1 MSRGT
6 RILCSM
12 AAVAVL
18 LCTTGQVI
26 AQPTEACCR
35 PDGNCFNIDPML
47 CQPPAIPGGPGSF
60 CLGDNDG
67 NGVDDAC
74 ESGPPSCSP
83 IPGTQICQMT
93 QCPVAGQECIPTC
106 ANYDL
111 ATGAATALDCDCRPP
126 FACHVIFPPPPTIG
140 PNPAP
145 PCVPAD
151 NGTGTATMPAN
162 CVGSCDGPLMVIDGL
177 PPGTTIEIE
186 LVALQLV
193 GINEQLGGNLGGTR
207 STYNEQ
213 LQLKLE
219 GTGALAGYTRVI
231 GLSTNN
237 ESHQGPRAPG
247 NPVQTFDTDM
257 FLMQGQLIGDPDFD
271 LLRITGG
278 TGFGMPS
285 PGHTTLT
292 RQGPPGS
299 NWAVD
304 SFFDIT
310 YRIDFIGAPGGPLG
324 GMSGSTTG
332 TIRKGSGSGPI
343 KCDGQ
348 CPPNATCRRTVI
360 GIPGGYEVCCD
371 CIPNT
376 PDLCPLATSYCQNLQ
391 SSQCVT
397 SNPAAEACWPRIVF
411 NAAGT
416 PDPFVEACD
425 CFPQGACGPV
435 SIDPIGVPPFD
446 HFYSCPGACP
456 NPAIPCVI
464 HINGVSTGINGISAS
479 MLPPGATVT
488 CDCGLPPQEEGCCLD
503 GVCFNTFPSDC
514 VAQGGAP
521 QGPGVFCTGVLEAC
535 CLPDNTCQML
545 EPICC
550 DDLGGTSLGAGS
562 ACLGDS
568 NGDGADDACVPV
580 HDECEPIPGTT
591 RCSPTACP
599 DVFDRCQA
607 KCAMI
612 GANGFPIASDCECS
626 PIDECHVEFPIII
639 IGPPVEEPDNPTGTA
654 TMPPSSGGYS
664 TPDEDFMIIDGLPP
678 GTTIV
683 IDGTL
688 EGIGN
693 VVEVPGGSLGGT
705 QSTFT
710 AQLDMPMMGTGAL
723 AGYNRNIVMPIGT
736 GEMHSAPRTLGDPE
750 QEFATDMR
758 KLHGQIVGDPD
769 FDLLRI
775 TAGTDYGLPS
785 PGHTTL
791 IQLPNGNWAVDS
803 FFDITYRIDF
813 VGAPGG
819 PLGGM
824 SGSTTG
830 TIRIWA
836 GIGKPKC
843 VGGCPA
849 GQVCERTVT
858 VTPTGTQICCDC
870 VPDAP
875 EVCPLYYPQ
884 LCAQQQATQCQSTD
898 PNDACFP
905 QYLFVTSQNP
915 PQVMAEAC
923 SCYDTSECGPVYV
936 NPLGPPPSDI
946 ELSCQGACPPGAIGQ
961 CLVHINGT
969 STGAVTVLASTV
981 PAGAVVHC
989 DCVDT
994 PPVCPLESQWCAN
1007 LQTRDC
1013 LLDGSTADAC
1023 WPRAV
1028 TSTAAGGPNVLAC
1041 DCFDDTCGPV
1051 HIDPDATGQGF
1062 IYSCPEPCPTPGQ
1075 QCQIFFDDGVGP
1087 TPTGQTSVHSSN
1099 VPAGVIV
1106 TCDCPDTPDLC
1117 PLASPL
1123 CANLQAQQCQSTDP
1137 NDACFPQYVFVTSQN
1152 PPAVMA
1158 EACSCFNTFECG
1170 PVHVNPLGPAPS
1182 DIELSCQGACPPGA
1196 PGECLVHVNGAST
1209 GALSVLA
1216 STVPAGSIVSC
1227 DCVDSA
1233 PVCPLASTWCAN
1245 LQTRDCLLDDPIA
1258 DACWPSAVTGSA
1270 TGDPNVLA
1278 CDCFTDECGPVSI
1291 DLDPTGVGYIYSCPG
1306 PCPTPGVA
1314 CQIFFDDGIGPMP
1327 SGLLSIPAS
1336 QVPAGVIVSCDCP
1349 GEQEEACCLP
1359 GGNCFVMPVADCLA
1373 QQGTPQG
1380 PGSMCSGITTACCL
1394 PDGSCAMLDPLCCD
1408 DEGGTPN
1415 YGAQCGGVL
1424 EACCLPDGTCTMADQ
1439 ACCQLQGGTS
1449 YGPGSICLGDSDG
1462 DGHDDLCDPPVLCD
1476 LGGNPDYCLPLAF
1489 PDCVQQDPNDTSC
1502 WPKSVLSGSGA
1513 DPGVLACECFASN
1526 ECGPVKIDP
1535 DPTGQGFI
1543 YSCPGPCTGLF
1554 QRCQIHLD
1562 SGNGPQPTGRPSIP
1576 SSILVSGVVVSC
1588 DCALQFCPDVDV
1600 NCDGNVNAGDLAVV
1614 VNAANWLKPAWPGGA
1629 ECDRSNANGD
1639 ANVNAG
1645 DLAAIV
1651 APGTWLSSHG
1661 QCACVTN
1668 TPGIGGCPVP

>member
-1 MSRGT
+1 MCSRASLLSALAT
-6 RILCSM
+6 
-12 AAVAVL
+12 AAVL
-18 LCTTGQVI
+18 LGCAAESF
-26 AQPTEACCR
+26 AQTEACCR
-35 PDGNCFNIDPML
+35 PDGNCFNIDPAS

-74 ESGPPSCSP
+74 EGGSPSCSP
-83 IPGTQICQMT
+83 IPGTRVCQMT
-93 QCPVAGQECIPTC
+93 QCPVGGQECIPVC

-111 ATGAATALDCDCRPP
+111 ATGAATASDCDCRPP
-126 FACHVIFPPPPTIG
+126 FACHVVFPPPPTIG

-151 NGTGTATMPAN
+151 NGSGTATMPAN
-162 CVGSCDGPLMVIDGL
+162 CVGRCDGPLMIVDGL

-193 GINEQLGGNLGGTR
+193 GVNEVPGGSLGGTS
-207 STYNEQ
+207 STFGEQ

-219 GTGALAGYTRVI
+219 GTGALAGYTRLI
-231 GLSTNN
+231 GMSTNN
-237 ESHQGPRAPG
+237 ETHQGPRVPG

-257 FLMQGQLIGDPDFD
+257 FLMQGQLPPGDPDFD

-310 YRIDFIGAPGGPLG
+310 YRIDFVGAPGGLLG

-348 CPPNATCRRTVI
+348 CPPGGTCKRTVI
-360 GIPGGYEVCCD
+360 GVPGGYEVCCD
-371 CIPNT
+371 CIPDT
-376 PDLCPLATSYCQNLQ
+376 PDLCPLANTYCQNLQ
-391 SSQCVT
+391 SSHCLS
-397 SNPAAEACWPRIVF
+397 SNPSAEACWPRIVF

-416 PDPFVEACD
+416 PDPFVEACE
-425 CFPQGACGPV
+425 CYAQNECGPV
-435 SIDPIGVPPFD
+435 QIEPIGVPPFD

-464 HINGVSTGINGISAS
+464 HVNGVSTGVNGISAS

-488 CDCGLPPQEEGCCLD
+488 CDCGLPPQEEGCCL
-503 GVCFNTFPSDC
+503 GGQCFNTFPSDC

-550 DDLGGTSLGAGS
+550 DDLGGTSLGASS

-580 HDECEPIPGTT
+580 EECEPIPGTT

-599 DVFDRCQA
+599 DVLDRCQA

-612 GANGFPIASDCECS
+612 GANGFPTTSDCECS

-664 TPDEDFMIIDGLPP
+664 TPEDDFLIIDGLPP

-710 AQLDMPMMGTGAL
+710 AQLTMPMTGTGGL
-723 AGYNRNIVMPIGT
+723 AGYARDIVMPIGT

-775 TAGTDYGLPS
+775 TAGTDFGLPS
-785 PGHTTL
+785 PGQTTL

-813 VGAPGG
+813 IGAPGG
-819 PLGGM
+819 PLAGM

-849 GQVCERTVT
+849 GQECERTVT

-870 VPDAP
+870 AP
-875 EVCPLYYPQ
+875 V
-884 LCAQQQATQCQSTD
+884 A
-898 PNDACFP
+898 
-905 QYLFVTSQNP
+905 
-915 PQVMAEAC
+915 
-923 SCYDTSECGPVYV
+923 
-936 NPLGPPPSDI
+936 
-946 ELSCQGACPPGAIGQ
+946 
-961 CLVHINGT
+961 
-969 STGAVTVLASTV
+969 
-981 PAGAVVHC
+981 
-989 DCVDT
+989 
-994 PPVCPLESQWCAN
+994 
-1007 LQTRDC
+1007 
-1013 LLDGSTADAC
+1013 
-1023 WPRAV
+1023 
-1028 TSTAAGGPNVLAC
+1028 
-1041 DCFDDTCGPV
+1041 
-1051 HIDPDATGQGF
+1051 
-1062 IYSCPEPCPTPGQ
+1062 
-1075 QCQIFFDDGVGP
+1075 
-1087 TPTGQTSVHSSN
+1087 
-1099 VPAGVIV
+1099 
-1106 TCDCPDTPDLC
+1106 PDLC

-1123 CANLQAQQCQSTDP
+1123 CANLQEQQCQSTDP

-1152 PPAVMA
+1152 PPQVMA
-1158 EACSCFNTFECG
+1158 EACSCFNTSECG

-1182 DIELSCQGACPPGA
+1182 DIELSCSGVCPPGT
-1196 PGECLVHVNGAST
+1196 PGECLVHINGAST

-1216 STVPAGSIVSC
+1216 STVPVGAIVSC
-1227 DCVDSA
+1227 DCVDTP
-1233 PVCPLASTWCAN
+1233 PVCPLASQWCAN
-1245 LQTRDCLLDDPIA
+1245 LQTSDCLLDDPIA
-1258 DACWPSAVTGSA
+1258 DACWPRAVTGSA

-1278 CDCFTDECGPVSI
+1278 CDCFTDGCGPVSI
-1291 DLDPTGVGYIYSCPG
+1291 DLDPTGVGYVYSCPG

-1314 CQIFFDDGIGPMP
+1314 CQIFFDDGAGPMP
-1327 SGLLSIPAS
+1327 TGLTGIPAS
-1336 QVPAGVIVSCDCP
+1336 QVPAGVIVTCDCP
-1349 GEQEEACCLP
+1349 GELEEACCLP

-1373 QQGTPQG
+1373 QQGIPQG

-1415 YGAQCGGVL
+1415 FGAQCGGTL
-1424 EACCLPDGTCTMADQ
+1424 EACCLPDGTCTMVDQ
-1439 ACCQLQGGTS
+1439 ACCQLQGGTP
-1449 YGPGSICLGDSDG
+1449 YGPGSACLGDSDG
-1462 DGHDDLCDPPVLCD
+1462 DGHDDLCDPPGELCPLATPLCANQQATQCVSDDPNNETCAPRYVFILSQQPTEIMAELCD
-1476 LGGNPDYCLPLAF
+1476 CFNSVDCGPVQVEPIGVPPFDYRLSCSGACPAGVTGPCEVFIDGQSSGVSVISASQIPAGSLVSCDCDDNPPDVCPLESDWCANF
-1489 PDCVQQDPNDTSC
+1489 QFTDCIVDDPTAGLC
-1502 WPKSVLSGSGA
+1502 WPQAVGSDVAGGPTVFSC
-1513 DPGVLACECFASN
+1513 DCFGDG
-1526 ECGPVKIDP
+1526 CGPVKIDQ

-1543 YSCPGPCTGLF
+1543 YSCPGPCPDPLD
-1554 QRCQIHLD
+1554 RCQIHLD
-1562 SGNGPQPTGRPSIP
+1562 DGAGPVPTGLPSV
-1576 SSILVSGVVVSC
+1576 SSFNVPPGVVVTCACPVC
-1588 DCALQFCPDVDV
+1588 DHGDTDQDGDVDLV
-1600 NCDGNVNAGDLAVV
+1600 DFFNLQKCFGQPPVGICKCLDMDGDGDIDLDDVKLFV
-1614 VNAANWLKPAWPGGA
+1614 AALTGP
-1629 ECDRSNANGD
+1629 
-1639 ANVNAG
+1639 
-1645 DLAAIV
+1645 
-1651 APGTWLSSHG
+1651 
-1661 QCACVTN
+1661 
-1668 TPGIGGCPVP
+1668 